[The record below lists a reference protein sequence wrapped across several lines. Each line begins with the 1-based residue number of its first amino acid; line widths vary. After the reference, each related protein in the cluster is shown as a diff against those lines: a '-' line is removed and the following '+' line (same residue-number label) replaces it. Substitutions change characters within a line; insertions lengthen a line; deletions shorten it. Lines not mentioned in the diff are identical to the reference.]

1 VHFLLAYDFVR
12 FLKGPQGGDRV
23 SRLVNAADEIGS
35 NRRTILNLHSILANN
50 LLPNEDAASN

>member
-1 VHFLLAYDFVR
+1 
-12 FLKGPQGGDRV
+12 
-23 SRLVNAADEIGS
+23 VNAADEIGS